1 MTKLKNQSTI
11 VKKKKTYPSCFLE
24 SNLIMADKSHTRGT
38 TLQYWKRKK
47 ARTNKILDRLTYNPS
62 THKQK
67 FTKSLREKLKKQRV
81 VRSSVRETNEE
92 LKFASMNVNGLDSVA
107 KEAVME
113 ILLDRKYDVSHICLL
128 NKTNR

>member
-1 MTKLKNQSTI
+1 MRDKAKDQPTI
-11 VKKKKTYPSCFLE
+11 VKKLILAVLE

-47 ARTNKILDRLTYNPS
+47 ARTNKILDRLTYNPL

-81 VRSSVRETNEE
+81 VQPSVREANEE
-92 LKFASMNVNGLDSVA
+92 LKFASMNVNGLDSGA

-113 ILLDRKYDVSHICLL
+113 ILLDRKYDVSHIYLL
-128 NKTNR
+128 NKIDS